1 MRYDVAQLAAD
12 EIQRLMISAIVPR
25 PIALVSTVAD
35 DGTPNLAPFS
45 FFNGVC
51 ADPPIVSVSVGH
63 RRAGPKDTLANV
75 RATGELTIGTV
86 TEAIAT
92 AMNQASGEYPPEV
105 DEWEVAGL
113 TPLPSHTVRPPRV
126 AESPVNFECRLHT
139 IVDVGDPPHG
149 YGLILARIE
158 HIHVRDEV
166 LGTRGIDPEK
176 LHAIG
181 RLGGRGYTRTRD
193 QFNMARPTVE
203 SGRPG
208 ERP

>member
-1 MRYDVAQLAAD
+1 MHYDVAQLAPD
-12 EIQRLMISAIVPR
+12 EIHRLMISAIVPR
-25 PIALVSTVAD
+25 PIALVSTLAG

-63 RRAGPKDTLANV
+63 RGAAPKDTLANV

-86 TEAIAT
+86 TEEIAA
-92 AMNQASGEYPPEV
+92 AMNLASGEYPPEV
-105 DEWEVAGL
+105 DEWEIAGL
-113 TPLPSHTVRPPRV
+113 TPLPSHAVGPPRV

-139 IVDVGDPPHG
+139 IVDVGTAPRG

-158 HIHVRDEV
+158 HVHVRDDM
-166 LGTRGIDPEK
+166 LGARGIDPAK

-193 QFNMARPTVE
+193 QFSMARPAVE
-203 SGRPG
+203 SGQAG